1 MTIQK
6 KSGRKSLNLTVGDFV
21 VVQEEQPQR
30 DVDRVVLGLIARVA
44 ALLFGFY
51 YQQIV
56 GRQVFEFHAEPFAE
70 RRANQ
75 DPVVQNGA
83 I

>member
-30 DVDRVVLGLIARVA
+30 DVDRVVLRFLIVVTAGTVENEI
-44 ALLFGFY
+44 
-51 YQQIV
+51 IV
-56 GRQVFEFHAEPFAE
+56 GGHALDTNTQLLTEG
-70 RRANQ
+70 RGN
-75 DPVVQNGA
+75 
-83 I
+83 